1 MTMNPNEIA
10 AVYSQS
16 STRGSHPVGLVVKM
30 YEAILEDFRR
40 AIKAAGAGDIQGRT
54 TSLNHALQVIAELQ
68 SVLDHERGG
77 EVSRRLDGFY
87 SVTRS
92 LITEANIRSNPEHL
106 QKLIELYMPLRQ
118 AWKQVEE
125 EADAGKLQLAGPA
138 DANSKLNVS
147 ASQPSGNGSLDAP
160 NAHWNA

>member
-1 MTMNPNEIA
+1 MNPNEIA
-10 AVYSQS
+10 AAYSQI

-40 AIKAAGAGDIQGRT
+40 AMSAVGTGDVPKRT

-92 LITEANIRSNPEHL
+92 LIVEANIQPNAQQL
-106 QKLIELYMPLRQ
+106 QKLIDLYAPLRQ
-118 AWKQVEE
+118 AWKQVEQE
-125 EADAGKLQLAGPA
+125 VSAGKPSANAPS
-138 DANSKLNVS
+138 DASS
-147 ASQPSGNGSLDAP
+147 AQ
-160 NAHWNA
+160 WNA